1 MQFIFRNN
9 EIILEDFQ
17 WKLLE
22 IIEKVGNVYMKRI
35 TAFHG
40 KHIVFSNKECW
51 KIWNIHSKGM
61 KEYLPINKN

>member
-22 IIEKVGNVYMKRI
+22 MIGKAANVHMVPI
-35 TAFHG
+35 CFHG
-40 KHIVFSNKECW
+40 KHIVFSVMNAG
-51 KIWNIHSKGM
+51 KI
-61 KEYLPINKN
+61 

>member
-22 IIEKVGNVYMKRI
+22 ITEKVANVHIVPIR
-35 TAFHG
+35 FHG
-40 KHIVFSNKECW
+40 KHIVFSIKNAG
-51 KIWNIHSKGM
+51 KI
-61 KEYLPINKN
+61 

>member
-22 IIEKVGNVYMKRI
+22 MIEKVANVHI
-35 TAFHG
+35 VPICFHG
-40 KHIVFSNKECW
+40 KHIVFSRKNAGKSEYPYAKE
-51 KIWNIHSKGM
+51 
-61 KEYLPINKN
+61 